1 MMKVNSKILLIVVGM
16 YLSTNQFVL
25 AQEFSQL
32 PSLPPLPPLSG
43 KLFIKKNEQ
52 RFQDLKSKEVSVETN
67 INKGADVYIDNT
79 SRVLDIKTWDQP
91 KVKVVT
97 TVFYEGDANKLSDE
111 EWFEKLNLSVKSL
124 GNSVRIKSGT
134 VSSGGS
140 YQIMGNSYSWSSG
153 PANGVAIFNSNGE
166 TVGTKNNTKRYVTIY
181 LPKDNKLAIESK
193 YADITISTNL
203 AKLAADITNGNLE
216 MQDVNVL
223 SLRSKYANVF
233 TGNIKNGEV
242 EFINGRFSAKEVDDL
257 EIDTKYSTIEIGSVD
272 KLSFIST
279 NDEYEIEEAGSV
291 QARKSYGNLRI
302 NKLNKSIELDGTNAD
317 IKIRNLSANVS
328 TIKFDNKYADMR
340 IPLRN
345 IKSYTVNYVGP
356 YSTVYCNFEKKPFTG
371 KELKSSKVK
380 DALADQLRD
389 INQSIERSKG
399 NDGLDDKFS
408 ASVGDGKGAAIDIRC
423 QNCTVDFK

>member
-1 MMKVNSKILLIVVGM
+1 MIL
-16 YLSTNQFVL
+16 
-25 AQEFSQL
+25 A
-32 PSLPPLPPLSG
+32 PLH
-43 KLFIKKNEQ
+43 
-52 RFQDLKSKEVSVETN
+52 LKEE
-67 INKGADVYIDNT
+67 
-79 SRVLDIKTWDQP
+79 
-91 KVKVVT
+91 
-97 TVFYEGDANKLSDE
+97 DE
-111 EWFEKLNLSVKSL
+111 E
-124 GNSVRIKSGT
+124 
-134 VSSGGS
+134 
-140 YQIMGNSYSWSSG
+140 
-153 PANGVAIFNSNGE
+153 
-166 TVGTKNNTKRYVTIY
+166 
-181 LPKDNKLAIESK
+181 
-193 YADITISTNL
+193 
-203 AKLAADITNGNLE
+203 
-216 MQDVNVL
+216 
-223 SLRSKYANVF
+223 
-233 TGNIKNGEV
+233 
-242 EFINGRFSAKEVDDL
+242 KEVDDL